1 MGLIATLV
9 KLTRGRLGAK
19 GAAPGQSAIA
29 QAEGLAGQVLTP
41 EVYQAPGIFGI
52 PGDGTK
58 GVFLKVGGD
67 RYGVVVAVQ
76 NYQITI
82 DVGKGGVAV
91 FATDAAGTTV
101 KAKMVLK
108 ADGTITL
115 TSDGA
120 TEIDATGKAIIG
132 GNAIELNGSTKN
144 FVTHAELNTALQN
157 FILALNL
164 HIHTGAGP
172 GNPTTP
178 PVTPMSVDISAA
190 ATTTI
195 KTGG

>member
-1 MGLIATLV
+1 VGLISTLV
-9 KLTRGRLGAK
+9 KITQGALKTK
-19 GAAPGQSAIA
+19 GNAPGQSAIA

-41 EVYQAPGIFGI
+41 EVYQAPGVFGI

-67 RYGVVVAVQ
+67 RYGVVVAVH
-76 NYQITI
+76 NYQVSI
-82 DVGKGGVAV
+82 DVGKGGVAI
-91 FATDAAGTTV
+91 FATTADGKTV
-101 KAKMVLK
+101 KAKMVFK
-108 ADGTITL
+108 ADGTIASTA
-115 TSDGA
+115 DGIA
-120 TEIDATGKAIIG
+120 KTDAS
-132 GNAIELNGSTKN
+132 AIELNGNTKA
-144 FVTHAELNTALQN
+144 FVTHAELNTALQT
-157 FILALNL
+157 FITALNL
-164 HIHTGAGP
+164 HVHTGAGP